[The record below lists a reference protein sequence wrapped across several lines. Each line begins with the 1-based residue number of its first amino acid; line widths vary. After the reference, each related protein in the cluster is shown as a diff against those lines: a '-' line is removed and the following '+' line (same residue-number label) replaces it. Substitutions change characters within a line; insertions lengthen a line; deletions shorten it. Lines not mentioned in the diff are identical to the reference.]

1 MNNITCDICGEKVEE
16 DESGLELC
24 LETYDLCQDCRKKI
38 IKYID
43 KLKKKADKK

>member
-1 MNNITCDICGEKVEE
+1 MNNITCDICGGKV
-16 DESGLELC
+16 DEGEFGTVLS

-43 KLKKKADKK
+43 KLKKKNKK